1 MSGLKLQDLQGK
13 SRDEQFAIAA
23 RYAGVSP
30 SVFNGIWATESQRG
44 DPRFM
49 RSPAGARGHFGLMP
63 QTQATW
69 ERRLG
74 HPINPDDFTQG
85 LLASALTLK
94 ENMGRFGNVE
104 DALRAYNGGWDRSK
118 WGNPETAAYAG
129 KVLGTRLANTP
140 RPTIQRGTRSDEAT
154 PFEEIA
160 GVSDLS
166 FDEVRGMS
174 PDTLQN
180 GLIENRPRR
189 PAPVPKTR
197 ARREAATIA
206 GLTEGRGIRSHQV
219 VGDNPNR
226 AAEAELIAN
235 ERAANVAEDQANSYS
250 FGQKFGA
257 AFQDNTITAAILRQF
272 DRETEEADIPWMQQY
287 AANREELEKG
297 YTWEEVRRLRRAN
310 SQAGFDQIVGEI
322 NETRENRRIYTAGGQ
337 GEAIGFQLATGLL
350 DPAGWVATAG
360 VGKAF
365 QMAGVGG
372 RALMLA
378 GRPLSGVAALA
389 GEGVVG
395 NVGSMAL
402 LDALGQDFTTNDYAM
417 GAGFGAV
424 FGGVE
429 APFVAA
435 GASANA
441 AAARGSLFRRE
452 AAARDAELYAEAM
465 RQLPAEATPEQV
477 RLKAREI
484 EFKQITGTVNEALA
498 ELPED
503 MRLMPVEGDT
513 WLTSDPAVKA
523 AVEKRHGLD
532 LMSSDVER
540 DVVTELMARAER
552 FTEANPVAEKGT
564 RTLLDRVG
572 MESTGLTLLNSPN
585 PVARAVSQLLLEGT
599 TGAGGRRRT
608 AAMALAVRE
617 RAYSGFLPGYDDL
630 FQSWRKAEGI
640 GAITSRMSNEPAAR
654 FDRAVVLELNARD
667 RGLPSTETNQHVLAA
682 ADHMSKGFDLMRRD
696 QQQVGTVGASRLGD
710 NSLGYFPRRIRS
722 DIVANLTNNQSRA
735 VIKVLTDQLAE
746 GDGWDRAFA
755 QEVATRYLERGR
767 RQAYGSYDVPMN
779 LHSESASDMLVDTL
793 KAMGRT
799 ELDAREMMGRFS
811 RGGAT
816 HTKKRLQLD
825 LNADIGDGK
834 KLVDIVNTDVIGV
847 YRSYARR
854 TAGEV
859 ALAQYGIP
867 GRNGLRVIQQA
878 LQQSG
883 GDTMRARAKKDM
895 EAFDQIAAEFLN
907 TPFGDSQTLGGK
919 HMDNVRIATSLSRLG
934 GMGFTQ
940 FGEFGNAIGHIGI
953 GRTFEAIGDLPRMNR
968 EIRRL
973 VKGEKIENPILD
985 SIDTLGG
992 GRLGMDEYAVTRL
1005 FDTRD
1010 NSIELYGKESLNVVD
1025 RALRA
1030 GANAQAS
1037 LSFHKPLVAAQT
1049 RLMAE
1054 QIIHKAFAMV
1064 RKGGDDAALDD
1075 MGINPNLRAAMARD
1089 LDKYATFDKN
1099 GKLVK
1104 WDLAA
1109 STLSPSE
1116 KVELRDAIER
1126 GASQIIQRTY
1136 VGETGKWAHSGLLKM
1151 LFQFRTFS
1159 LTSVEKQ
1166 WGRNMAN
1173 HGALKSFGILVAAMS
1188 FAFPIHYARMQLK
1201 MLGMNEE
1208 DRAKFAEQNLTSA
1221 ALWRSTINYASASGL
1236 IGDLADVGG
1245 SFVSGW
1251 GGDNGELFADAIGA
1265 RGGNQNQLLGGV
1277 VAPSL
1282 GLIQQGWEAAN
1293 GDPHK
1298 ALKALPFANLPY
1310 LQPLV
1315 NAIQPEV
1322 KEAKTSLEDLL
1333 N

>member
-13 SRDEQFAIAA
+13 SRDEQFAVAA
-23 RYAGVSP
+23 RFAGVEP
-30 SVFNGIWATESQRG
+30 GVFAGIWATESQRG
-44 DPRFM
+44 NPRFM

-63 QTQATW
+63 DTQSTW

-74 HPINPDDFTQG
+74 HAINPDDFTQG
-85 LLASALTLK
+85 LLASALTLQ
-94 ENMGRFGNVE
+94 ENMRRFGNVN
-104 DALRAYNGGWDRSK
+104 DALRAYNGGWERSR
-118 WGNPETAAYAG
+118 WNNPETRAYPG
-129 KVLGTRLANTP
+129 KVLGSALHETP
-140 RPTIQRGTRSDEAT
+140 RPTIQRGERSTEAMA
-154 PFEEIA
+154 FDDIA
-160 GVSDLS
+160 AVSDLS
-166 FDEVRGMS
+166 FDEVRKLS
-174 PDTLQN
+174 PDELQN
-180 GLIENRPRR
+180 GLLQNRPRR
-189 PAPVPKTR
+189 PDPTPRTR
-197 ARREAATIA
+197 AVREAATIA
-206 GLTEGRGIRSHQV
+206 GLTEGRGVRSHTV
-219 VGDNPNR
+219 IADTLNR
-226 AAEAELIAN
+226 DAAAQTFAG
-235 ERAANVAEDQANSYS
+235 ERQLNATVDKANSYS
-250 FGQKFGA
+250 FGDKFGA
-257 AFQDNTITAAILRQF
+257 AFEDTTITAAIFRQF
-272 DRETEEADIPWMQQY
+272 DREVEDYDLNWAREY
-287 AANREELEKG
+287 ARDRTSREQG
-297 YTWEEVRRLRRAN
+297 YAWDEVRRLRRAN
-310 SQAGFDQIVGEI
+310 SQADFDRIVGEI
-322 NETRENRRIYTAGGQ
+322 GESRERKAIYNSGGAA
-337 GEAIGFQLATGLL
+337 ESLGFQLATGVL
-350 DPAGWVATAG
+350 DPAGWAVTLGA
-360 VGKAF
+360 GKAL

-372 RALMLA
+372 RALLA
-378 GRPLSGVAALA
+378 GGRPIAGVASLV
-389 GEGVVG
+389 GEGALG
-395 NVGSMAL
+395 NVAAMGA
-402 LDALGQDFTTNDYAM
+402 LDALGEDFTTNDYAM

-424 FGGVE
+424 FGAVE
-429 APFVAA
+429 VPFVAG
-435 GASANA
+435 GASAEA
-441 AAARGSLFRRE
+441 AAARGTRFRQE
-452 AAARDAELYAEAM
+452 AAARDADLYAEAI
-465 RQLPAEATPEQV
+465 RVLPDGATPDQIKT
-477 RLKAREI
+477 KAREI
-484 EFKQITGTVNEALA
+484 EFQQVTGQINEALA

-513 WLTSDPAVKA
+513 WITSDPAVKA

-540 DVVTELMARAER
+540 DVIAELLARAER
-552 FTEANPVAEKGT
+552 FTEANPISDKGT

-617 RAYSGFLPGYDDL
+617 RAYSGYLPGYDDL
-630 FQSWRKAEGI
+630 FQGWRKAEGI
-640 GAITSRMSNEPAAR
+640 GAVSSRLSSKHTAD
-654 FDRAVVLELNARD
+654 FDRRVVLELNARD
-667 RGLPSTETNQHVLAA
+667 RGKPSVETNEFVLGA
-682 ADHMSKGFDLMRRD
+682 ADHISKGFDLMRRD
-696 QQQVGTVGASRLGD
+696 QQQVGTVGASRLGET
-710 NSLGYFPRRIRS
+710 SMGYFPRRLRA
-722 DIVANLTNNQSRA
+722 DAVANLTDAQSRKI
-735 VIKVLTDQLAE
+735 VNVLTDQLAE

-755 QEVATRYLERGR
+755 NEVAKRYLERGR

-779 LHSESASDMLVDTL
+779 LHSEGASDMLVDTL
-793 KAMGRT
+793 KAMGRS

-811 RGGAT
+811 RGGAS

-825 LNADIGDGK
+825 LDMDIGDGK
-834 KLVDIVNTDVIGV
+834 KLVDIMNTDVIGV

-878 LQQSG
+878 LQQTG

-907 TPFGDSQTLGGK
+907 TPFGDSMSLGGK
-919 HMDNVRIATSLSRLG
+919 HMDNARIVTSLSRLG

-940 FGEFGNAIGHIGI
+940 FGEFGNAIGHLGVA
-953 GRTFEAIGDLPRMNR
+953 RTFAAIGDLPRMTK
-968 EIRRL
+968 EIRKL
-973 VKGEKIENPILD
+973 VKGEKVENPILD
-985 SIDTLGG
+985 TIDTLGG

-1005 FDTRD
+1005 FDVRD
-1010 NSIELYGKESLNVVD
+1010 NSIELYGKETLTAVD
-1025 RALRA
+1025 KALRA
-1030 GANAQAS
+1030 GANVQAT

-1049 RLMAE
+1049 RLMSE

-1064 RKGGDDAALDD
+1064 RKGGDDKALDD
-1075 MGINPNLRAAMARD
+1075 MGISASLRASMARD

-1104 WDLAA
+1104 WDLNK

-1188 FAFPIHYARMQLK
+1188 FAFPIHYARMQIK

-1236 IGDLADVGG
+1236 LGDLADGG
-1245 SFVSGW
+1245 GGFVAGW

-1277 VAPSL
+1277 LAPSL
-1282 GLIQQGWEAAN
+1282 GLVQQAWEAAN

-1298 ALKALPFANLPY
+1298 AIKAMPFANLPY

-1322 KEAKTSLEDLL
+1322 KEAKTSLEELL